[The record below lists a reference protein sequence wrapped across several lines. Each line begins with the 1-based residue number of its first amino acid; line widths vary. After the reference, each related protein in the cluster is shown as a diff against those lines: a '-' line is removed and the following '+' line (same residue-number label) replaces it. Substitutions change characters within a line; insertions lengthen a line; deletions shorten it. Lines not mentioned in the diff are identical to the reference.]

1 MNFINDFS
9 FLLNENWKIKKKL
22 SLNVSNERINNIYEF
37 ALKNGANAGK
47 ILGAGGGG
55 FILFFSKDI
64 SEKIRLIKSLK
75 KLTNVNF
82 NFEDTGTKIIY
93 KKYENK

>member
-1 MNFINDFS
+1 M
-9 FLLNENWKIKKKL
+9 
-22 SLNVSNERINNIYEF
+22 
-37 ALKNGANAGK
+37 KNGANAGK

-55 FILFFSKDI
+55 FMLFFSKNI
-64 SEKIRLIKSLK
+64 EEKIRLIKSFK